1 MGTAKRASRSGWEL
15 AHRLTGSLGLA
26 RTPTPAGGLRG
37 GRWAS
42 AKPTFLT
49 PPAPFHDRLR
59 KNNRGLLAVQ
69 TTLAPRKKPEAATG
83 MIKAGPLRACWPD
96 QSFLY
101 SPTDAKPGPPVITP
115 ALPSGDS

>member
-37 GRWAS
+37 GRWAA

-49 PPAPFHDRLR
+49 PSAPFRDRLR
-59 KNNRGLLAVQ
+59 KNDGGLLAVK
-69 TTLAPRKKPEAATG
+69 TTCAPKKHEAATG

-96 QSFLY
+96 QSLRY
-101 SPTDAKPGPPVITP
+101 SPTDAKPGPRIISP
-115 ALPSGDS
+115 ALPSCDS